1 MKKSFKGI
9 FNINKMMDDLKSFS
23 KPELIERAKEMG
35 LKGFYKLKKAQLIE
49 LIENPPPKMDDDLD
63 SLPRSALLE
72 RAKEIGLRGR
82 YGLKNK
88 ELIELIRNPPSSDTK
103 PKGVKRKVIL
113 QPVESEGEELVFP
126 SIYAVAKHFNVN
138 PGRFGWKVV
147 AKKEETKKTI
157 DIDGVKYKIRFEEV

>member
-9 FNINKMMDDLKSFS
+9 FNINKMMDDLKTFS
-23 KPELIERAKEMG
+23 KLELIKRAKEMG
-35 LKGFYKLKKAQLIE
+35 LKGFYRLKKAQLLE

-63 SLPRSALLE
+63 SLLRPALLE

-88 ELIELIRNPPSSDTK
+88 ELIELIRNPSCSYTK
-103 PKGVKRKVIL
+103 SKGVKRKVIL

-126 SIYAVAKHFNVN
+126 SIYAAAKHFNVN